1 MFFVLP
7 KGGDVTK
14 IGRKS
19 FKMLSVIW
27 KCSFN
32 YFMEKQKVNRMW
44 QWQSLTYI
52 FTSSIPSH

>member
-1 MFFVLP
+1 MFLALP
-7 KGGDVTK
+7 KGGDITK

-19 FKMLSVIW
+19 FKMLNVIC

-32 YFMEKQKVNRMW
+32 YFMEKQKVDRMW
-44 QWQSLTYI
+44 QCQSLTYI